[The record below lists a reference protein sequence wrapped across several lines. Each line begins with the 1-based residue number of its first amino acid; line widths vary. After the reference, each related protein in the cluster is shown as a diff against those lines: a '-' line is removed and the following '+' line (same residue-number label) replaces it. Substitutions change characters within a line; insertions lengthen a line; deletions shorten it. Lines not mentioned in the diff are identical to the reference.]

1 MCLLASPVHA
11 VPSVRLT
18 LPPNTE
24 RIIEDGINQ
33 LPVDQ
38 ARIVILSS
46 VPDLGAHYRRKRQI
60 SDSEWEAIE
69 SASTQENDIGVTL
82 PGQAGSSVTAEGVE
96 LDSAASDRK
105 PVSVFAP
112 STNANINVKPGNG
125 NGNGNG
131 NGTTVDP
138 HAGLLFRYSFTSP
151 YLIFGTLVVLLVLLP
166 ALLIAIKAITSIE
179 LARGL
184 EQGKMI
190 GGQLG
195 ESKKDQ

>member
-1 MCLLASPVHA
+1 MLSSAP
-11 VPSVRLT
+11 RLT
-18 LPPNTE
+18 LLGITE

-82 PGQAGSSVTAEGVE
+82 PGQAGSGNGDETAEGVE

-112 STNANINVKPGNG
+112 STNANINAKPGNG
-125 NGNGNG
+125 ND

-138 HAGLLFRYSFTSP
+138 NAGLLVRYSFTSP

-166 ALLIAIKAITSIE
+166 ALLIAVKAITSIE

-184 EQGKMI
+184 EQGKMV

>member
-1 MCLLASPVHA
+1 MLFLAS
-11 VPSVRLT
+11 RLT
-18 LPPNTE
+18 LLHNAE

-82 PGQAGSSVTAEGVE
+82 PGEASSSSETAEGVA